1 MKKNNYK
8 DGDYLEIFTSE
19 DNFKGHLIP
28 STDKNIYVI
37 KLDSGYNMGIKKNK
51 IKKISLIKKNIP
63 KKEKLAK
70 IVHNENLPTI
80 SILHT
85 GGTLASRVSYET
97 GAVSASFTA
106 EEILAMFP
114 ELEKKANV
122 HSHLISNMFSED
134 MRFAHYNLIAKAI
147 EKEVD
152 KGVKGVIITHGT
164 DTIHYTSAALSF
176 ILENLNIPVILVGS
190 QRSSDRGS
198 SDSELNLLCAVD
210 FIIKTDFKGVAICMH
225 ESMSDE
231 SCLILPGLKTRKLH
245 SSRRD
250 AFKVVNALPI
260 ARVFRQGKI
269 ETLSDYN
276 KESFGK
282 LKLKLINEKLKIGM
296 LKVHPNMYSSE
307 IKNYSSFDG
316 LVIEGTGLGHMPINT
331 LNNLT
336 KEHALI
342 FNELSKLAKKIPVI
356 MTTQTLF
363 GNVNMNVYS
372 TGRKL
377 LEVGVLGN
385 YLDIMPEVAFIKLA
399 WLLSNHNKNEVKDLI
414 KKNLRGEIN
423 KKITGKEFL
432 E

>member
-1 MKKNNYK
+1 
-8 DGDYLEIFTSE
+8 
-19 DNFKGHLIP
+19 
-28 STDKNIYVI
+28 
-37 KLDSGYNMGIKKNK
+37 
-51 IKKISLIKKNIP
+51 
-63 KKEKLAK
+63 
-70 IVHNENLPTI
+70 
-80 SILHT
+80 
-85 GGTLASRVSYET
+85 
-97 GAVSASFTA
+97 
-106 EEILAMFP
+106 
-114 ELEKKANV
+114 
-122 HSHLISNMFSED
+122 
-134 MRFAHYNLIAKAI
+134 
-147 EKEVD
+147 
-152 KGVKGVIITHGT
+152 
-164 DTIHYTSAALSF
+164 
-176 ILENLNIPVILVGS
+176 
-190 QRSSDRGS
+190 
-198 SDSELNLLCAVD
+198 
-210 FIIKTDFKGVAICMH
+210 
-225 ESMSDE
+225 
-231 SCLILPGLKTRKLH
+231 
-245 SSRRD
+245 
-250 AFKVVNALPI
+250 
-260 ARVFRQGKI
+260 
-269 ETLSDYN
+269 
-276 KESFGK
+276 
-282 LKLKLINEKLKIGM
+282 M